1 MNARKTTL
9 TNLCRLLLATI
20 PWILPLVLIATILC
34 PVSLEQWME
43 SWRPIQRHSNPPLG
57 LDDDCNHQL
66 EPTNHRGILEC
77 IPPIQSYCNSLLE
90 MDNTHDHQLDPTSHP
105 SVLECV
111 SPIQSHC
118 NSPLGLEYTHDHPLA
133 PPSHPSVLEGISPIQ
148 YHCNPHLGLDNARN
162 HQSDSRYALDCPSQ
176 IHRTHNH
183 IPQQS
188 CNVVTGRGNTSYRHL
203 GTVKLRPSSSQAH
216 L

>member
-9 TNLCRLLLATI
+9 TNLCRFLLATI
-20 PWILPLVLIATILC
+20 PSPLSPHCNDLVPSLFGTVDGIL
-34 PVSLEQWME
+34 E
-43 SWRPIQRHSNPPLG
+43 PIQRHSNPPLG

-118 NSPLGLEYTHDHPLA
+118 NSPLGLECTHDHPLA
-133 PPSHPSVLEGISPIQ
+133 PTSHPSTIAIRVLASFSALLLTRIGVNEFFRMVDRKFDCWRSVL
-148 YHCNPHLGLDNARN
+148 YFELG
-162 HQSDSRYALDCPSQ
+162 P
-176 IHRTHNH
+176 
-183 IPQQS
+183 
-188 CNVVTGRGNTSYRHL
+188 NVVWSCFCPNL
-203 GTVKLRPSSSQAH
+203 FC
-216 L
+216 